1 MYDYIIVGAGLAG
14 CVMAERIANVLNKKV
29 LLIEKRDHVG
39 GNCYDYYDENGILV
53 HKYGPHIFHTDMK
66 HVWEYLSQF
75 TEWFNYQH
83 KVLGCIN
90 NKMVPLPFNL
100 NSLHVLFSKDLADD
114 LERKLIDEFGWNA
127 KIPIMELNKVKDKD
141 LKFLA
146 DFIYEK
152 VFLNYTKKQW
162 GMKPEDLDPLVTGRV
177 PILTSK
183 DDNYFNDKYQGL
195 PKFGYN
201 KMFQNM
207 LSNRKIN
214 VRLGIDYK
222 EIINIDYNENGLMLF
237 GEDFQGE
244 LIYTGRIDEFFNY
257 YLGEL
262 PYRSLNFVFENLNQN
277 HYQNVGVVNYPN
289 EHEFTRITEFKHL
302 TGQISD
308 STTITKEY
316 PRELISENC
325 IPYYPI
331 PKKEGSEIYQKYK
344 MRSIKFNNLILVGR
358 LAEYKY
364 YDMDQVV
371 VKTLEIFEDKLLKNY

>member
-14 CVMAERIANVLNKKV
+14 CVLAERIANILNKKV
-29 LLIEKRDHVG
+29 LLIEKREHIG
-39 GNCYDYYDENGILV
+39 GNCYDYCDENGILV

-100 NSLHVLFSKDLADD
+100 NSLHELFSKDLADN
-114 LERKLIDEFGWNA
+114 LEKKLIEEFGWNA

-152 VFLNYTKKQW
+152 VFLNYTIKQW

-371 VKTLEIFEDKLLKNY
+371 VKTLEIFEDKLLKN

>member
-14 CVMAERIANVLNKKV
+14 CVLAERIANILNKKV

-39 GNCYDYYDENGILV
+39 GNCYDYCDKNGILV

-100 NSLHVLFSKDLADD
+100 NSLHVLFPKDLADD
-114 LERKLIDEFGWNA
+114 LEKKLINEFGWNS

-141 LKFLA
+141 LRFLA

-177 PILTSK
+177 PIITSK
-183 DDNYFNDKYQGL
+183 DDNYFNDRYQGL

-207 LSNRKIN
+207 LSNRKID
-214 VRLGIDYK
+214 VKLRIDYK
-222 EIINIDYNENGLMLF
+222 EIISIDYNENRLMLF
-237 GEDFQGE
+237 GDDFEGQ

-316 PRELISENC
+316 PRELINENC

-331 PKKEGSEIYQKYK
+331 PEKQGSDIYQKYK

-371 VKTLEIFEDKLLKNY
+371 LKALEIFEDKILKN